1 MRQFKPLATSA
12 SAHLHS
18 TRNIGSLPSTTTKS
32 TSRAVH
38 VAKVTKRDVASE
50 DVLLKVNPFEKM
62 RGNQVLETKDG
73 IENEGPVCV
82 ALVHESLLT
91 PASTSTQ
98 LLDTLRIEEMSR
110 WPRASPAE

>member
-1 MRQFKPLATSA
+1 MA
-12 SAHLHS
+12 
-18 TRNIGSLPSTTTKS
+18 
-32 TSRAVH
+32 
-38 VAKVTKRDVASE
+38 
-50 DVLLKVNPFEKM
+50 
-62 RGNQVLETKDG
+62 
-73 IENEGPVCV
+73 